1 MAKKVEST
9 ADRVNKAGSRQA
21 DAVGKA
27 MAQISGSTAG
37 VSTATDKM
45 DKAFAQATGSM
56 ASQAGRAGRELDAAL
71 TGGASRAMENVQRT
85 IRGATPGIT
94 AAVDSTYRDING
106 RLRDQNGKFI
116 RTSEQAGEEAGT
128 RGGSGFSGGFKGA
141 LAGIGT
147 AIAAVGFGQL
157 ISEATRASDATN
169 KFKSTMQ
176 FAGVD
181 TSGIDA
187 AAKAAQSYAD
197 QTVYDLPT
205 IQNMLAQLASNGVKD
220 YAELTKAAGNL
231 NAVAGGSADTFG
243 SVAMVMTQTAGQGK
257 LTTENWNQL
266 SDAIPGAAG
275 PLMKALEQAGAYS
288 GNFRDEMSKGA
299 ITADEFNAALLK
311 LGTDPVAVEAAKS
324 TKTFEGAIGSLKATV
339 NSGLVRALDAIKPAA
354 TGAITALSTGLGV
367 AIDWVTK
374 AIQGLYDLLVKGD
387 FGSAF
392 REAFNVE
399 EDSPIVDLLFRIRE
413 GAIGLYDLLTKG
425 DYTGMLYKAFGWEE
439 DSKAVDIILGIR
451 DAALKVPGALQEVM
465 DKGGEFIT
473 KLWEFREPIT
483 IIAGLILTLLIPRL
497 VQLGIEALKSAAQQ
511 KLAWMIAQSAAA
523 KAQVAAVF
531 AAWTIIGGWVMMAT
545 VATINAAK
553 MAASWLIA
561 MGPVGWIIGI
571 IALLVG
577 AFVWAY
583 NNVDWFRAGVDAA
596 MKWVG
601 EAFQAAGKWF
611 SDVWNGIVDWITGT
625 LVPIFQGIGQF
636 FVDGWSGIVDWW
648 NNTLM
653 PAVAAVGQWFS
664 DVFTNIGNWLR
675 DFVGFFVDGWGMLVD
690 FYNNNL
696 APIVR
701 GIGDVFAAV
710 FDWIQRLV
718 WNFTTIAVALWM
730 KLVDLWNGV
739 LSPALQAVGQWFS
752 DIFTFIWES
761 VLKPVIDNIVAG
773 FQRVADFIGSVFTW
787 IYDNVIKP
795 AVDFWVSAFRMVVDW
810 WNLTF
815 LPALQA
821 IGQWF
826 TDVFNWIYNTI
837 ILPYITF
844 WIDAFRSIVD
854 WWNLTFLPALQAV
867 GQWFSDV
874 LNWIY
879 ESIIKPIIDLFVGAF
894 NGLVDFWNGVLSP
907 AMDAVGK
914 WFSDVIGG
922 AISGVSDFIND
933 LIKGFE
939 GFISFWTN
947 TLKPIADKIGEIF
960 RGIGDAIG
968 TAIDKLGEFA
978 NNPLGGIQDLL
989 GIKKDENGQGIM
1001 PSNSGGGVYSGG
1013 GIATFAG
1020 GGVIPGYAPGRDTIP
1035 AILSRGEGVA
1045 VPELV
1050 RAIGPRNFMALNHE
1064 YSGGRPAGS
1073 GPSRALSTA
1082 VGGGSSAGGSTM
1094 TVERVEVNINLTGGN
1109 GVAVAPADI
1118 EAIKEAVEEVFDEM
1132 NRRNY

>member
-9 ADRVNKAGSRQA
+9 ADRVNKAGNKQA

-27 MAQISGSTAG
+27 MAQISGSTVG
-37 VSTATDKM
+37 VSNATSKM
-45 DKAFAQATGSM
+45 DKAFAQNTGSM
-56 ASQAGRAGRELDAAL
+56 ATQAGKVGRELDTAL
-71 TGGASRAMENVQRT
+71 SGGASRAMANVQRT

-106 RLRDQNGKFI
+106 RLRDQHGKFI
-116 RTSEQAGEEAGT
+116 RTSEQAGSEAGT
-128 RGGSGFSGGFKGA
+128 RGGNGFSGGFKGA
-141 LAGIGT
+141 LTGIG
-147 AIAAVGFGQL
+147 AAVAAVGFGSL
-157 ISEATRASDATN
+157 ISEATRASDATE
-169 KFKSTMQ
+169 KFKNTMK
-176 FAGVD
+176 FAGVE
-181 TSGIDA
+181 TSGIDK
-187 AAKAAQSYAD
+187 AAKAAQDYAD

-243 SVAMVMTQTAGQGK
+243 SVAMVMTQTAGAGK

-275 PLMKALEQAGAYS
+275 PIMKALEQAGAYT
-288 GNFRDEMSKGA
+288 GNFRKAMEKGE
-299 ITADEFNAALLK
+299 ITADEFNAALMK

-324 TKTFEGAIGSLKATV
+324 TSTFEGALGNLNATIQT
-339 NSGLVRALDAIKPAA
+339 GLVRALGAIKPAA
-354 TGAITALSTGLGV
+354 TGAITALSTGLGA
-367 AIDWVTK
+367 AIDWVTV
-374 AIQGLYDLLVKGD
+374 AATGLYDLLVKGD
-387 FGSAF
+387 
-392 REAFNVE
+392 
-399 EDSPIVDLLFRIRE
+399 
-413 GAIGLYDLLTKG
+413 YQ
-425 DYTGMLYKAFGWEE
+425 GMLYQAFGWEE
-439 DSKAVDIILGIR
+439 DSAAVDILFRIR
-451 DAALKVPGALQEVM
+451 DAALEVPGALEKAKE
-465 DKGGEFIT
+465 KGTEFIT

-511 KLAWMIAQSAAA
+511 KIAWIIAQGAAT
-523 KAQVAAVF
+523 KAQIAAVF
-531 AAWTIIGGWVMMAT
+531 AAWTIIGGWITMAA

-583 NNVDWFRAGVDAA
+583 NNVDWFRAGVDTA

-653 PAVAAVGQWFS
+653 PAIAAVGQWFS

-690 FYNNNL
+690 FYNGVL

-710 FDWIQRLV
+710 FDWVQRLV
-718 WNFTTIAVALWM
+718 WNAMTIIVALWM

-739 LSPALQAVGQWFS
+739 LQPALQAVGQWFS
-752 DIFTFIWES
+752 DIFTFIWET
-761 VLKPVIDNIVAG
+761 VLKPVIDNIVTG
-773 FQRVADFIGSVFTW
+773 FQRVADFLGSVFTW

-795 AVDFWVSAFRMVVDW
+795 AVDFWVSAFNGVVDW

-826 TDVFNWIYNTI
+826 TDVFAWIYNTI

-874 LNWIY
+874 LTWIY
-879 ESIIKPIIDLFVGAF
+879 ESIIKPIIDLFIGAF

-907 AMDAVGK
+907 AMNEVGK
-914 WFSDVIGG
+914 WFTEVIGG
-922 AISGVSDFIND
+922 AISGIGDFIGD

-939 GFISFWTN
+939 GFISFWTT
-947 TLKPIADKIGEIF
+947 TLKPVADAIGEIF
-960 RGIGDAIG
+960 KVIGDAIG
-968 TAIDKLGEFA
+968 TALGKLGEFA
-978 NNPLGGIQDLL
+978 NNPLGGIQDWL
-989 GIKKDENGQGIM
+989 GIAKDENGQGVM
-1001 PSNSGGGVYSGG
+1001 PGASGGGVFSGG

-1020 GGVIPGYAPGRDTIP
+1020 GGVLGGYAPGKDTVP
-1035 AILSRGEGVA
+1035 AMLSRGEGVA

-1064 YSGGRPAGS
+1064 YSGGRRPGA
-1073 GPSRALSTA
+1073 GPSRAMSTA
-1082 VGGGSSAGGSTM
+1082 VAGSGGGGSTM
-1094 TVERVEVNINLTGGN
+1094 TVERVEVNIKLEGAAAND
-1109 GVAVAPADI
+1109 PASMA
-1118 EAIKEAVEEVFDEM
+1118 EAIKEAIEEVFDEM